1 MKLEKNIIPENLHVA
16 IVMDGN
22 GRWANERA
30 LARLKGHA
38 KGADRVRHIVRA
50 SLDMNVTHLTLFAF
64 STENWKRS
72 ESEVLGLM
80 SLFRKFMKSEAK
92 KLLINGVKVRFIG
105 NRLRLDKSIIKLM
118 DELEFSTK
126 ENDNLNLTIALNYG
140 GRDEIVRASKKI
152 SEKVKL
158 GLIDIDDINIEMF
171 SNNLDT
177 FELPDPDLVI
187 RTSGELRTSNFLP
200 WQCAYSE
207 YVFEKS
213 NWPDFNNDIY
223 EEILIE
229 FKTDFLKL
237 FFFLSWIKRHSF
249 SDLAPTPAGSR
260 SCIFSNID
268 KTSCF
273 VATIF

>member
-1 MKLEKNIIPENLHVA
+1 MKIEKKIKPKNLHVA

-72 ESEVLGLM
+72 ESEVVGLM
-80 SLFRKFMKSEAK
+80 GLFKKFMKSEAK

-105 NRLRLDKSIIKLM
+105 DRSRLDKSLIKLM
-118 DELEFSTK
+118 DELELLTIA
-126 ENDNLNLTIALNYG
+126 NNNLHLTIALNYG
-140 GRDEIVRASKKI
+140 GRDEIVRATKKI

-158 GLIDIDDINIEMF
+158 GVLKIDDITVEMF

-177 FELPDPDLVI
+177 FDLPDPDLVI
-187 RTSGELRTSNFLP
+187 RTSGEVRTSNFLP

-207 YVFEKS
+207 YVFEKT

-223 EEILIE
+223 DEILIE
-229 FKTDFLKL
+229 FKNRERRFGAILK
-237 FFFLSWIKRHSF
+237 K
-249 SDLAPTPAGSR
+249 
-260 SCIFSNID
+260 
-268 KTSCF
+268 
-273 VATIF
+273 

>member
-1 MKLEKNIIPENLHVA
+1 MKIEKKIKPENLHVA

-72 ESEVLGLM
+72 ESEVVGLM
-80 SLFRKFMKSEAK
+80 GLFKKFMKSEAK

-105 NRLRLDKSIIKLM
+105 DRSRLDKSLIKLM
-118 DELEFSTK
+118 DELELLTIA
-126 ENDNLNLTIALNYG
+126 NNNLHLTIALNYG
-140 GRDEIVRASKKI
+140 GRDEIVRATKKI

-158 GLIDIDDINIEMF
+158 GVLNIDDITVEMF

-177 FELPDPDLVI
+177 FDLPDPDLVI
-187 RTSGELRTSNFLP
+187 RTSGEVRTSNFLP

-207 YVFEKS
+207 YVFEKT

-223 EEILIE
+223 EEILLE
-229 FKTDFLKL
+229 FQNRERRFGAILK
-237 FFFLSWIKRHSF
+237 K
-249 SDLAPTPAGSR
+249 
-260 SCIFSNID
+260 
-268 KTSCF
+268 
-273 VATIF
+273 

>member
-1 MKLEKNIIPENLHVA
+1 MKIEKKIKPENLHVA

-38 KGADRVRHIVRA
+38 KGADRVRHVVRA

-72 ESEVLGLM
+72 ESEVVGLM
-80 SLFRKFMKSEAK
+80 GLFKKFMKSEAK

-105 NRLRLDKSIIKLM
+105 DRSRLDKSLIKLM
-118 DELEFSTK
+118 DELELLTIA
-126 ENDNLNLTIALNYG
+126 NDNLHLTIALNYG
-140 GRDEIVRASKKI
+140 GRDEIVRATKKI
-152 SEKVKL
+152 FEKVKL
-158 GLIDIDDINIEMF
+158 GVLNIDDITVEMF

-177 FELPDPDLVI
+177 FDLPDPDLVI
-187 RTSGELRTSNFLP
+187 RTSGEVRTSNFLP

-207 YVFEKS
+207 YVFEKT
-213 NWPDFNNDIY
+213 NWPDFNNEIY

-229 FKTDFLKL
+229 FKNRERRFGAILK
-237 FFFLSWIKRHSF
+237 
-249 SDLAPTPAGSR
+249 
-260 SCIFSNID
+260 
-268 KTSCF
+268 
-273 VATIF
+273 

>member
-1 MKLEKNIIPENLHVA
+1 MKIEKKIKPENLHVA

-72 ESEVLGLM
+72 ESEVVGLM
-80 SLFRKFMKSEAK
+80 GLFKKFMKSEAK

-105 NRLRLDKSIIKLM
+105 DRSRLDKSLIKLM
-118 DELEFSTK
+118 DELELLTIA
-126 ENDNLNLTIALNYG
+126 NNNLHLTIALNYG
-140 GRDEIVRASKKI
+140 GRDEIVRATKKI

-158 GLIDIDDINIEMF
+158 GVLNIDDITVEMF

-177 FELPDPDLVI
+177 FDLPDPDLVI
-187 RTSGELRTSNFLP
+187 RTSGEVRTSNFLP

-207 YVFEKS
+207 YVFEKT

-223 EEILIE
+223 DEILIE
-229 FKTDFLKL
+229 FKNRERRFGAILK
-237 FFFLSWIKRHSF
+237 K
-249 SDLAPTPAGSR
+249 
-260 SCIFSNID
+260 
-268 KTSCF
+268 
-273 VATIF
+273 

>member
-1 MKLEKNIIPENLHVA
+1 MKLDKKINPKGLHVA

-38 KGADRVRHIVRA
+38 KGAERVRHIVRA
-50 SLDMNVTHLTLFAF
+50 SLDMKVTHLTLFAF

-80 SLFRKFMKSEAK
+80 GLFKTFMKSEAK

-105 NRLRLDKSIIKLM
+105 DRSRLDKSLIKLM
-118 DELEFSTK
+118 AELELLTI
-126 ENDNLNLTIALNYG
+126 ENDNFHLTIALNYG
-140 GRDEIVRASKKI
+140 GRDEIVRATKKI
-152 SEKVKL
+152 CEKVKS
-158 GLIDIDDINIEMF
+158 GLLNVCDITTEIF

-177 FELPDPDLVI
+177 FDLPDPDLVI
-187 RTSGELRTSNFLP
+187 RTSGEVRTSNFLP

-213 NWPDFNNDIY
+213 NWPDFNKDIY

-229 FKTDFLKL
+229 FENRERRFGTILK
-237 FFFLSWIKRHSF
+237 
-249 SDLAPTPAGSR
+249 
-260 SCIFSNID
+260 
-268 KTSCF
+268 
-273 VATIF
+273 

>member
-1 MKLEKNIIPENLHVA
+1 MKIEKKIKPENLHVA

-38 KGADRVRHIVRA
+38 KGASRVRDIVRA

-72 ESEVLGLM
+72 ESEVVGLM
-80 SLFRKFMKSEAK
+80 SLFKKFMKSEAK
-92 KLLINGVKVRFIG
+92 KLLINGVRVRFIG
-105 NRLRLDKSIIKLM
+105 DRSRLDKSLIMLM
-118 DELEFSTK
+118 GELELLTI

-140 GRDEIVRASKKI
+140 GRDEIVRATKKI

-158 GLIDIDDINIEMF
+158 GVLNIDDITVEMI

-177 FELPDPDLVI
+177 FDLPDPDLVI
-187 RTSGELRTSNFLP
+187 RTSGEVRTSNFLP

-207 YVFEKS
+207 YVFEKT

-229 FKTDFLKL
+229 FKNRERRFGAILK
-237 FFFLSWIKRHSF
+237 
-249 SDLAPTPAGSR
+249 
-260 SCIFSNID
+260 
-268 KTSCF
+268 
-273 VATIF
+273 

>member
-1 MKLEKNIIPENLHVA
+1 MKIEKKIKPENLHVA

-38 KGADRVRHIVRA
+38 KGADRVRHVVRA

-72 ESEVLGLM
+72 ESEVVGLM
-80 SLFRKFMKSEAK
+80 GLFKKFMKSEAK

-105 NRLRLDKSIIKLM
+105 DRSRLDKSLIKLM
-118 DELEFSTK
+118 DELELLTIA
-126 ENDNLNLTIALNYG
+126 NDNLHLTIALNYG
-140 GRDEIVRASKKI
+140 GRDEIVRATKKI

-158 GLIDIDDINIEMF
+158 GVLDIDDITVEML
-171 SNNLDT
+171 SDNLDT
-177 FELPDPDLVI
+177 FDLPDPDLVI
-187 RTSGELRTSNFLP
+187 RTSGEVRTSNFLP

-207 YVFEKS
+207 YVFEKT
-213 NWPDFNNDIY
+213 NWPDFNNEIY

-229 FKTDFLKL
+229 FKNRERRFGAILK
-237 FFFLSWIKRHSF
+237 
-249 SDLAPTPAGSR
+249 
-260 SCIFSNID
+260 
-268 KTSCF
+268 
-273 VATIF
+273 

>member
-1 MKLEKNIIPENLHVA
+1 MKIEKKIKPENLHVA

-72 ESEVLGLM
+72 ESEVVGLM
-80 SLFRKFMKSEAK
+80 SLFKKFMKSEAK
-92 KLLINGVKVRFIG
+92 KLLINGVRVRFIG
-105 NRLRLDKSIIKLM
+105 DRSRLDKSLIMLM
-118 DELEFSTK
+118 GELELLTL
-126 ENDNLNLTIALNYG
+126 ENDNLHLTIALNYG
-140 GRDEIVRASKKI
+140 GRDEIVRATKKI

-158 GLIDIDDINIEMF
+158 GVLNIDDITVEMI

-177 FELPDPDLVI
+177 FDLPDPDLVI
-187 RTSGELRTSNFLP
+187 RTSGEVRTSNFLP

-207 YVFEKS
+207 YVFEKT

-229 FKTDFLKL
+229 FKNRERRFGAILK
-237 FFFLSWIKRHSF
+237 
-249 SDLAPTPAGSR
+249 
-260 SCIFSNID
+260 
-268 KTSCF
+268 
-273 VATIF
+273 

>member
-1 MKLEKNIIPENLHVA
+1 MKIEKKIKPENLHVA

-72 ESEVLGLM
+72 ESEVVGLM
-80 SLFRKFMKSEAK
+80 SLFKKFMKSEAK
-92 KLLINGVKVRFIG
+92 KLLINGVRVRFIG
-105 NRLRLDKSIIKLM
+105 DRSRLDKSLIMLM
-118 DELEFSTK
+118 GELELLTI

-140 GRDEIVRASKKI
+140 GRDEIVRATKKI
-152 SEKVKL
+152 SKKVKL
-158 GLIDIDDINIEMF
+158 GVLNIDDITVEMI

-177 FELPDPDLVI
+177 FDLPDPDLVI
-187 RTSGELRTSNFLP
+187 RTSGEVRTSNFLP

-207 YVFEKS
+207 YVFEKT

-229 FKTDFLKL
+229 FKKRERRFGAILK
-237 FFFLSWIKRHSF
+237 
-249 SDLAPTPAGSR
+249 
-260 SCIFSNID
+260 
-268 KTSCF
+268 
-273 VATIF
+273 

>member
-1 MKLEKNIIPENLHVA
+1 MKIEKKIKPEKLHVA

-72 ESEVLGLM
+72 ESEVVGLM
-80 SLFRKFMKSEAK
+80 GLFKKFMKSEAK

-105 NRLRLDKSIIKLM
+105 DRSRLDKSLIKLM
-118 DELEFSTK
+118 GELELLTIA
-126 ENDNLNLTIALNYG
+126 NDNLHLTIALNYG
-140 GRDEIVRASKKI
+140 GRDEIVRATKKI

-158 GLIDIDDINIEMF
+158 GILNINDITVEMF

-177 FELPDPDLVI
+177 FDLPDPDLVI
-187 RTSGELRTSNFLP
+187 RTSGEMRTSNFLP

-207 YVFEKS
+207 YVFEKT
-213 NWPDFNNDIY
+213 NWPDFDNNIY
-223 EEILIE
+223 DKILIE
-229 FKTDFLKL
+229 FKNRERRFGAILK
-237 FFFLSWIKRHSF
+237 R
-249 SDLAPTPAGSR
+249 
-260 SCIFSNID
+260 
-268 KTSCF
+268 
-273 VATIF
+273 

>member
-1 MKLEKNIIPENLHVA
+1 MKIEKKIKPENLHVA

-72 ESEVLGLM
+72 ESEVVGLM
-80 SLFRKFMKSEAK
+80 SLFKKFMKSEAK
-92 KLLINGVKVRFIG
+92 KLLINGVRVRFIG
-105 NRLRLDKSIIKLM
+105 DRSRLDKSLIMLM
-118 DELEFSTK
+118 GELELLTI

-140 GRDEIVRASKKI
+140 GRDEIVRATKKI

-158 GLIDIDDINIEMF
+158 GVLNIDDITVEMI

-177 FELPDPDLVI
+177 FDLPDPDLVI
-187 RTSGELRTSNFLP
+187 RTSGEVRTSNFLP

-207 YVFEKS
+207 YIFEKT

-229 FKTDFLKL
+229 FKNRERRFGAILK
-237 FFFLSWIKRHSF
+237 
-249 SDLAPTPAGSR
+249 
-260 SCIFSNID
+260 
-268 KTSCF
+268 
-273 VATIF
+273 

>member
-1 MKLEKNIIPENLHVA
+1 MKIEKKIKPENLHVA

-72 ESEVLGLM
+72 ESEVVGLM
-80 SLFRKFMKSEAK
+80 SLFKKFMKSEAK
-92 KLLINGVKVRFIG
+92 KLLINGVRVRFIG
-105 NRLRLDKSIIKLM
+105 DRSRLDKSLIMLM
-118 DELEFSTK
+118 DELELLTI
-126 ENDNLNLTIALNYG
+126 ENDNLHLTIALNYG
-140 GRDEIVRASKKI
+140 GRDEIVRATKKI

-158 GLIDIDDINIEMF
+158 GVLNIDDITVEMI

-177 FELPDPDLVI
+177 FDLPDPDLVI
-187 RTSGELRTSNFLP
+187 RTSGEVRTSNFLP

-207 YVFEKS
+207 YVFEKT

-229 FKTDFLKL
+229 FKNRERRFGAILK
-237 FFFLSWIKRHSF
+237 
-249 SDLAPTPAGSR
+249 
-260 SCIFSNID
+260 
-268 KTSCF
+268 
-273 VATIF
+273 

>member
-1 MKLEKNIIPENLHVA
+1 MKLEKKIKPENLHVA

-50 SLDMNVTHLTLFAF
+50 SLDLNVTHLTLFAF

-72 ESEVLGLM
+72 ENEVVGLM
-80 SLFRKFMKSEAK
+80 SLFKTFMKSEAK

-105 NRLRLDKSIIKLM
+105 DRSRLDISLINLM
-118 DELEFSTK
+118 SELELLTI
-126 ENDNLNLTIALNYG
+126 ENDNLHLTIALNYG
-140 GRDEIVRASKKI
+140 GRNEILRATKKI
-152 SEKVKL
+152 SEKVKFGIL
-158 GLIDIDDINIEMF
+158 NIDDITDEMF

-177 FELPDPDLVI
+177 FDLPDPDLVI
-187 RTSGELRTSNFLP
+187 RTSGEVRTSNFLP

-207 YVFEKS
+207 YVFEKT

-229 FKTDFLKL
+229 FKNRERRFGAILK
-237 FFFLSWIKRHSF
+237 
-249 SDLAPTPAGSR
+249 
-260 SCIFSNID
+260 
-268 KTSCF
+268 
-273 VATIF
+273 

>member
-1 MKLEKNIIPENLHVA
+1 MKIEKKIKPENLHVA

-72 ESEVLGLM
+72 ESEVVGLM
-80 SLFRKFMKSEAK
+80 SLFKKFMKSEAK
-92 KLLINGVKVRFIG
+92 KLLINGVRVRFIG
-105 NRLRLDKSIIKLM
+105 DRSRLDKSLIMLM
-118 DELEFSTK
+118 GELELLTI

-140 GRDEIVRASKKI
+140 GRDEILRATKKI

-158 GLIDIDDINIEMF
+158 GVLNIDDITVEMI

-177 FELPDPDLVI
+177 FDLPDPDLVI
-187 RTSGELRTSNFLP
+187 RTSGEVRTSNFLP

-207 YVFEKS
+207 YVFEKT

-229 FKTDFLKL
+229 FKNRERRFGAILK
-237 FFFLSWIKRHSF
+237 
-249 SDLAPTPAGSR
+249 
-260 SCIFSNID
+260 
-268 KTSCF
+268 
-273 VATIF
+273 